1 VAAQQFGSAEK
12 QVIHTLPD
20 ADVRV
25 EPCDGENKLHKI
37 TVTAKSPSL
46 FISRRQVVTSYPEE
60 LILLILGIK
69 GPGYLCDEIARDE
82 DPAYVATSLKQD
94 ILSFVP
100 AEDFRGKRI
109 LDFGCGSGAS
119 TMILNRMLNG
129 AEIHGVELDPKLLSI
144 ARARAT
150 HYGTDP
156 ERLRLAPDGNTLPGN
171 LGTFDTVVLSAV
183 WEHLLPM
190 ERPAVLKQIWSVLR
204 PGGYLFLNQT
214 PNRFSPLESHTTGLP
229 LINFLPDRFAHKAA
243 VRFSRR
249 TKPDTTWQTLLRQG
263 IRGGTKNEVLELI
276 RRACSGVPV
285 LLNPTAASGDKDM
298 IDLWYRTSAG
308 SRMPV
313 LKRSMWAMLKLMQM
327 TTGAEFVPW
336 LTLAIRKES

>member
-1 VAAQQFGSAEK
+1 
-12 QVIHTLPD
+12 
-20 ADVRV
+20 
-25 EPCDGENKLHKI
+25 
-37 TVTAKSPSL
+37 
-46 FISRRQVVTSYPEE
+46 
-60 LILLILGIK
+60 
-69 GPGYLCDEIARDE
+69 
-82 DPAYVATSLKQD
+82 
-94 ILSFVP
+94 
-100 AEDFRGKRI
+100 
-109 LDFGCGSGAS
+109 
-119 TMILNRMLNG
+119 
-129 AEIHGVELDPKLLSI
+129 
-144 ARARAT
+144 
-150 HYGTDP
+150 
-156 ERLRLAPDGNTLPGN
+156 
-171 LGTFDTVVLSAV
+171 
-183 WEHLLPM
+183 M